1 MTSVMPVSHPLR
13 AATPALTKYWVREEI
28 TLILGQ
34 LLPDPG
40 NVASGLS
47 FAIHFFKALSAESNS
62 KYVLS
67 RNPKFCMLP
76 GRIMPDWPENRL
88 LDIQTNRTCV
98 RYQTDGL
105 KSQG

>member
-1 MTSVMPVSHPLR
+1 MQQHRSDG
-13 AATPALTKYWVREEI
+13 AAALGSQCLTKYWVKEEI

-40 NVASGLS
+40 NVARGLS
-47 FAIHFFKALSAESNS
+47 FAIRFFTALLAELNS
-62 KYVLS
+62 KNVLS
-67 RNPKFCMLP
+67 RNPKFRMLP

-88 LDIQTNRTCV
+88 LGIQTNRSCV